1 MPLYIVSFRH
11 NETTFTDSCEFQH
24 TPTVPNV
31 IIPWSL
37 PHNPLA
43 PSPSLPTHRSSYS
56 SSCSS
61 FSSLRTYLRAQPG
74 ILHSAKLKPGLCALR
89 SLLGLTFC
97 CTQLR
102 SGSSRTI
109 NWKTLPAVQF
119 QQYFMYSGC
128 FRECCP
134 DNAALFRNF
143 YSFTVCRVSYVL
155 CVVFGKW
162 GGGTRRVEDARGG

>member
-43 PSPSLPTHRSSYS
+43 LSSHPSFLLLLLLLLLLPPHLPPSPSPV
-56 SSCSS
+56 
-61 FSSLRTYLRAQPG
+61 F
-74 ILHSAKLKPGLCALR
+74 LHSAKLKPGLCALR

-128 FRECCP
+128 FRECCS

-155 CVVFGKW
+155 CVVFGK
-162 GGGTRRVEDARGG
+162 GGARRVVDARGG